1 MQLEGSQHL
10 RDMEKYKILVKKL
23 REENALQGTQVLFS
37 LYESIKNLRLYKL
50 HYMSLYNSQTMIIK
64 DDL

>member
-37 LYESIKNLRLYKL
+37 PYESIKNLRLYKL
-50 HYMSLYNSQTMIIK
+50 HYMYIIAK
-64 DDL
+64 R

>member
-23 REENALQGTQVLFS
+23 REENALQGTQVLFRP
-37 LYESIKNLRLYKL
+37 LWKR
-50 HYMSLYNSQTMIIK
+50 
-64 DDL
+64 